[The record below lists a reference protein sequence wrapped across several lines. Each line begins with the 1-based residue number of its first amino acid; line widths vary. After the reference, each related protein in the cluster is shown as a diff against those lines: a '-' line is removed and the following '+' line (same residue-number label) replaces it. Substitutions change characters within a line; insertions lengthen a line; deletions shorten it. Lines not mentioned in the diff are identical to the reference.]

1 MRAKSLKE
9 AGSRQTEAGSRRG
22 SMPQACAGNAG
33 RWSRELDGVYLD
45 GSLARHG
52 HSSCPQD
59 NDDFQVIVEAVAN
72 PACCLIRY
80 LFQLVESRALLEHN
94 HYFEFITI

>member
-1 MRAKSLKE
+1 MLD
-9 AGSRQTEAGSRRG
+9 
-22 SMPQACAGNAG
+22 AG
-33 RWSRELDGVYLD
+33 REIWTACIWTAFRLGTRK
-45 GSLARHG
+45 SLARHG